1 MVAFD
6 IAKAIEVLG
15 EATKNGFSYAEKV
28 KEKQSETEV
37 LKAYK
42 RQLKGLNIAEML
54 ILLSYKYLDTY
65 TVDDQKEF
73 KKLLKKFMRY
83 N

>member
-1 MVAFD
+1 MAFD

-28 KEKQSETEV
+28 KETQSETEII
-37 LKAYK
+37 KANK
-42 RQLKGLNIAEML
+42 RQLKGLNIAEAII
-54 ILLSYKYLDTY
+54 ILAYKYFENFDKA
-65 TVDDQKEF
+65 DKKEF
-73 KKLLKKFMRY
+73 KKLLKKFTKY